1 MSNYIEA
8 DANKDYAEGY
18 DCVGGHHVDEY
29 DTDNDGH
36 GGNYMV
42 AEQLLWPRGHW
53 PHLSSNAIVDS
64 RLHCALCIALDCI
77 ALHCPLCSVQ
87 CNHPLAHCSWTQVQ
101 VQVTQH
107 TAY

>member
-8 DANKDYAEGY
+8 DANKDYVEGY
-18 DCVGGHHVDEY
+18 DCIGGHHVDEY
-29 DTDNDGH
+29 DTDDDGQDS
-36 GGNYMV
+36 NYMV

-64 RLHCALCIALDCI
+64 RLHRTLYCTALPIVHCVSYNALCI

-87 CNHPLAHCSWTQVQ
+87 CNHPGRWLLSS
-101 VQVTQH
+101 
-107 TAY
+107 

>member
-64 RLHCALCIALDCI
+64 RLHCALYCIALDCI

-87 CNHPLAHCSWTQVQ
+87 CNHPGRWLLSL
-101 VQVTQH
+101 
-107 TAY
+107 